1 MDFVAKGRRE
11 LEKASGTFPKYGHGD
26 PEQEQMRCTEFQVLV
41 RISSGLDFG
50 IERSKER
57 FYVNLEKPD
66 ATVADVRHRAEVMRA
81 KQLGDVRVLDEN
93 DIELKDPDRALHRL
107 SNQCRVSLQYVA
119 SDRWLGVKGFLKDS
133 REFLAR

>member
-11 LEKASGTFPKYGHGD
+11 LEKASGTSPKYGHGD
-26 PEQEQMRCTEFQVLV
+26 IEQEQRCKEFQVLV

-50 IERSKER
+50 IERAKER

-81 KQLGDVRVLDEN
+81 KQLGDVRVLDES
-93 DIELKDPDRALHRL
+93 DIELKEPDMPLHRL
-107 SNQCRVSLQYVA
+107 SNQCRASLQYVA
-119 SDRWLGVKGFLKDS
+119 SDRWLGPKGFLKDS
-133 REFLAR
+133 KEFLAR